1 MTQEI
6 QKYKTRTIDELKKH
20 KQVKLAFGRYH
31 LEWDSEGNL
40 TWFCQEEDAKKEINS
55 HIGSIIGLMA
65 LVNQKN
71 VSHFLTVD
79 DAHTI
84 YIAQSRDGRLI
95 KQLNGHEGRITG
107 LLELVNG
114 NLLSVS
120 DDGTVKYW
128 DLKTYKCIATLDVH
142 IKSVDDIKF
151 LKGIE
156 HTLIIN
162 VGNDTQLWSLK
173 GDLRVELKGLKEEI
187 RFYGQLKSGN
197 WLVRPMKG
205 NPVIWSS
212 DGKPICKFKFNFSVS
227 NGFIELENGQLLI
240 KDQSNVLQIW
250 TQSGELVEKHAS
262 DKVIAEH
269 FDDLA
274 VANFETNVWLY
285 QHRSSDDYPQITN
298 SFNWYNIDPDKE
310 NSDKEKIDKPNEN
323 SGFPRLEKGGTV
335 EQQRQG
341 LKLKQG
347 SDQRTI
353 WDFFF
358 RPNIRSIKMALR
370 QQIDTARSAE
380 ENLTKQKEQAE
391 LKIKKHTS
399 KRKFAKFAAFF
410 FAIPTI
416 LMGLISYY
424 SYAMLEPSTLIT
436 HTDSAVNSILGM
448 VSPNDAGTFTI
459 NSGNIS
465 ESAQHIQIA
474 LAGISGFLLL
484 MTLSWFG
491 RNRSQKAKQ
500 LENTGNLQLI
510 NVMMEN
516 FEKLINT
523 IKNHRTSMLET
534 VPVNK
539 NPRLFASADVHTLIE
554 NKINNEIQQIALQ
567 KLKLDESELIHRD
580 GGAVFQDWSIIQT
593 GKPKK
598 INRQNEVCVHFDGHG
613 NLVSA
618 VRVIQFIFLTKEQV
632 NVFYTYYDFIAD
644 KFIREGETG
653 LSLFYTD
660 ISTVIRTNVESK
672 LFKQDLSN
680 TEITLSLNS
689 GKNISLVILK
699 EESVNALSSELVSNE
714 DEAEVIEE
722 VDDEASLELVRTLL
736 EQEEAEID
744 TQFEIDLQTAKEDK
758 NDELVNQLSRAQE
771 QLVNYVQKQQVVV
784 DNYNSDESV
793 SNISKDNLADLT
805 YSNIK
810 TQIEAKKSEARVA

>member
-20 KQVKLAFGRYH
+20 KQVKLVFGRYH

-71 VSHFLTVD
+71 GSHFLTVD

-84 YIAQSRDGRLI
+84 YIAQSRNGSLI
-95 KQLNGHEGRITG
+95 KQLSGHEGRITG

-142 IKSVDDIKF
+142 IKSVDDIEV
-151 LKGIE
+151 LEGIE
-156 HTLIIN
+156 RTFIIN

-187 RFYGQLKSGN
+187 RFYGQLNSGN
-197 WLVRPMKG
+197 WLVEPMKG
-205 NPVIWSS
+205 HPILWSS
-212 DGKPICKFKFNFSVS
+212 DGKPICKYKFSFSVRD
-227 NGFIELENGQLLI
+227 GFIELENGQLLI

-250 TQSGELVEKHAS
+250 TQSGELVEKHTS
-262 DKVIAEH
+262 DNVIAEH
-269 FDDLA
+269 FDELEAAKDK
-274 VANFETNVWLY
+274 TSRWLH
-285 QHRSSDDYPQITN
+285 QHRSSDDYPQISN
-298 SFNWYNIDPDKE
+298 NFNWDNIDP
-310 NSDKEKIDKPNEN
+310 DKEKIDKPNEN
-323 SGFPRLEKGGTV
+323 SGFPRLEQGGTV

-416 LMGLISYY
+416 LMCLISYY
-424 SYAMLEPSTLIT
+424 SYAMLKPATLIT
-436 HTDSAVNSILGM
+436 HTDSVVNSILGV

-459 NSGNIS
+459 STRNIS

-474 LAGISGFLLL
+474 LAGISGILLL
-484 MTLSWFG
+484 ITLSWFW
-491 RNRSQKAKQ
+491 RNRSQKTKQ
-500 LENTGNLQLI
+500 LEKTGNLQLI

-523 IKNHRTSMLET
+523 IKNHRTSMLES
-534 VPVNK
+534 VPANK

-554 NKINNEIQQIALQ
+554 DKINNEIQQIALD
-567 KLKLDESELIHRD
+567 KLNLDKSELIHRD
-580 GGAVFQDWSIIQT
+580 GGAVLQDWSIIQT

-644 KFIREGETG
+644 EFIEEGETD

-660 ISTVIRTNVESK
+660 ISTVIRSNVESK
-672 LFKQDLSN
+672 LFKQDLLN
-680 TEITLSLNS
+680 TKITLSLNS

-699 EESVNALSSELVSNE
+699 EESVKALSSELVSNE

-722 VDDEASLELVRTLL
+722 MDDEASLELVRTLL
-736 EQEEAEID
+736 EQEEAEIS
-744 TQFEIDLQTAKEDK
+744 TQFEADLDMAKED
-758 NDELVNQLSRAQE
+758 NNEELVNQISRAQA
-771 QLVNYVQKQQVVV
+771 QLLDYVRKQQASV

-805 YSNIK
+805 YRNIK
-810 TQIEAKKSEARVA
+810 TQIEAKKSEATAA